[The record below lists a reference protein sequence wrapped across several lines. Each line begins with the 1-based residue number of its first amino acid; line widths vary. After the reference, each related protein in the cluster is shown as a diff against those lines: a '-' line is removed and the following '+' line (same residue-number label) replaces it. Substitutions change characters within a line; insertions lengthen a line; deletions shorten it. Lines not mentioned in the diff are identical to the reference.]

1 MTDYQ
6 SIVKQEL
13 GMNLSGPSTGAPPA
27 QQAPPQ
33 GGPIPMNN
41 SACAPDEVEFPVG
54 GGTNLDQ
61 LYRMDEPRDFV
72 REQAP
77 MPPSVYR
84 DLPIHP
90 LMQQA
95 LYDAHTSK
103 EPALTD
109 EQRTAL
115 LVMALSVAIGSPY
128 VQGRLRDF
136 LPPWMIGS
144 KDEVTWPRA
153 IMHASLVASA
163 FFLLRRYLLKKQ
175 AA

>member
-13 GMNLSGPSTGAPPA
+13 GMNLSGASTGPAPS
-27 QQAPPQ
+27 QQSPPQ

-61 LYRMDEPRDFV
+61 LYSRVDDPREMP
-72 REQAP
+72 RSQQS
-77 MPPSVYR
+77 MPPTYR

-90 LMQQA
+90 IMQQA
-95 LYDAHTSK
+95 LYDAHHTK
-103 EPALTD
+103 DPVLTD

-115 LVMALSVAIGSPY
+115 LVLALSVAIGSPY
-128 VQGRLRDF
+128 AQGRLRDF
-136 LPPWMIGS
+136 LPPWMTVSEG
-144 KDEVTWPRA
+144 EVTWPRA
-153 IMHASLVASA
+153 FVQGSLVASA

-175 AA
+175 G